1 MKYKS
6 ELLWYRRVILY
17 LLSLVSMLIFISAS
31 PVTAQEQEQ
40 KQEVYFISPGL
51 QLGLHTKA
59 SLESPIKKL
68 IASGN
73 SVEVIKAKEQFSQIK
88 MQDGT
93 KGWIKSRFLTQNE
106 PAIRKVEKLEKAL
119 QDALTKN
126 KFLSASI
133 AETPGTDSENLSSEK
148 SLSDKEI
155 EAYKE
160 TIAALKEELKA
171 WEQLDYQDKQAQ
183 KVQAEK
189 VNQQLRQRLS
199 MIASLA
205 MGEEVSSEQ
214 FDVST
219 VIKIPE
225 IIDDS
230 GHNILTLIKKNYLL
244 LMMVAGVSFL
254 LGILVMDIFNR
265 RRHGGYR
272 V

>member
-6 ELLWYRRVILY
+6 ELTGYRKVMLY
-17 LLSLVSMLIFISAS
+17 LLPLVTMLLLISAA
-31 PVTAQEQEQ
+31 PVTAQEPE
-40 KQEVYFISPGL
+40 KELYFISPGL

-68 IASGN
+68 IASGS
-73 SVEVIKAKEQFSQIK
+73 SVEVIKTKKKFSQIK

-119 QDALTKN
+119 QDALAKN
-126 KFLSASI
+126 KLLSASI
-133 AETPGTDSENLSSEK
+133 AATPGTDSETLSSEK

-160 TIAALKEELKA
+160 TIAALKEELEA

-189 VNQQLRQRLS
+189 VNQQLQQRLS

-205 MGEEVSSEQ
+205 TGEEVSSEQ

-230 GHNILTLIKKNYLL
+230 SHNILTLIKKNYLL
-244 LMMVAGVSFL
+244 LMMVSGISFI
-254 LGILVMDIFNR
+254 LGILVMDVFNR

-272 V
+272 I